1 MPSNIKLS
9 RKANKLV
16 PRRSP
21 SIGGGNV
28 DAVHTGNTQH
38 GDIKLRRVR
47 DHVELNANYHGQ
59 WYKTNLSKKAKRE
72 YSYRVQRHM
81 IADNSVTADTYEFIS
96 IGGSKFNTSILPTLQ
111 FGDNLTIPT
120 RSILESIAF
129 VSNIAIAATDT
140 AGVKVFKY
148 KRGGKG
154 VVAGSLTSIGSYT
167 AIKEATIDEAVVV
180 GRNYSF
186 PLDLHFEYGDIMLL
200 QMKAK
205 DTDSVTGM
213 AIRLVFKEFWN
224 EIK

>member
-1 MPSNIKLS
+1 MSSSIKLS
-9 RKANKLV
+9 RKANKAV

-28 DAVHTGNTQH
+28 DVVHTGNTQH
-38 GDIKLRRVR
+38 GDLKLRRVR

-59 WYKTNLSKKAKRE
+59 WYKTNLSKKRE
-72 YSYRVQRHM
+72 RNYNFRTERHM
-81 IADNSVTADTYEFIS
+81 IADNNVTADTYQFVALGAVDYNVS
-96 IGGSKFNTSILPTLQ
+96 LTTVLQ
-111 FGDNLTIPT
+111 FGDNYSFPT
-120 RSILESIAF
+120 KTTLESISF
-129 VSNIAIAATDT
+129 ISNIAIAANDT
-140 AGVKVFKY
+140 VGIKIFKY
-148 KRGGKG
+148 IRGGKG
-154 VVAGSLTSIGSYT
+154 VVAGSMTNIGSYT
-167 AIKEATIDEAVVV
+167 AIKEAATDEAVVV

-205 DTDSVTGM
+205 DTDSFTGM